1 MISHLIQCINILL
14 PAWQPIILIYQKN
27 NSSYYFVIQEKQV
40 VNADGGR
47 GIKKS
52 LKARIYEI
60 LDMDHELNKSLFER
74 DDYNVQS
81 KDIHI
86 NLFNKFIIALIFL
99 NIIAFILE
107 TFEPIATEYGVYFNI
122 FEAVSVVIFTVEY
135 GLRVWSSGLN
145 PRYKGVSG
153 HLRYMISFF
162 AIIDLLSFL
171 PFYLHLSA
179 MSLPFLVPDGRF
191 FRTLRLFRVIKIFR
205 YSNSMITL
213 KNVIISKKDDLV
225 LTLFIGVF
233 LLFISASFMYYFEH
247 DAPGQESFNN
257 LFESLYW
264 GIVPLTAVGYG
275 DIWPMTMEGRL
286 TSMVITLICI
296 TMMALPTGI
305 ISEGFIEERRRM
317 KEEKKHSESKAGSN
331 DNDIQH
337 KMLNPNNFACD
348 GSSHEEGAITSQ
360 CPYCNNYIT
369 ISINKKT
376 K

>member
-1 MISHLIQCINILL
+1 M
-14 PAWQPIILIYQKN
+14 
-27 NSSYYFVIQEKQV
+27 
-40 VNADGGR
+40 
-47 GIKKS
+47 
-52 LKARIYEI
+52 
-60 LDMDHELNKSLFER
+60 FER
-74 DDYNVQS
+74 ADYNVQN
-81 KDIHI
+81 KDTHI

-107 TFEPIATEYGVYFNI
+107 TFETIANEYGTYFFI
-122 FEAVSVVIFTVEY
+122 FEAVSVAIFTIEY
-135 GLRVWSSGLN
+135 GLRVWSCGQN
-145 PRYKGVSG
+145 PNYRGVRGS
-153 HLRYMISFF
+153 LKYMISFF

-171 PFYLHLSA
+171 PFYVHLSA

-191 FRTLRLFRVIKIFR
+191 FRTLRLIRVVKILR

-213 KNVIISKKDDLV
+213 KNVIISKKDDLI
-225 LTLFIGVF
+225 LTLIIGVF

-247 DAPGQESFNN
+247 DAPGQTSFNN
-257 LFESLYW
+257 LFEALYW

-317 KEEKKHSESKAGSN
+317 KEESKNNGSKASPA
-331 DNDIQH
+331 DNGTQQN
-337 KMLNPNNFACD
+337 MLNPNNFACD
-348 GSSHEEGAITSQ
+348 GSSHEEDAITSQ
-360 CPYCNNYIT
+360 CPYCNNYIS